1 MSWWSE
7 IPLFL
12 MTTAIFLI
20 PGLFVALMS
29 GTRGFALLV
38 FAPAITVTV
47 VSVGAIVAPWVGLGW
62 IAGATLT
69 TLVAGVVALV
79 IRWWTRPRQDPG
91 RRGRVAHNWM
101 YTAALVGAVLVASIL
116 IGRRLLFVFGAPDSF
131 SQTFDNVFHLNA
143 VRYILET
150 GGASTF
156 QVGQMAGN
164 SYYPA
169 AWHDMVALVGELT
182 QASIPVAVN
191 AVNFFASAV
200 LWPIAC
206 IYLAQQLFGRR
217 PVVVMLSGVL
227 AAAFGSFPL
236 LMLDHGVLNP
246 NVLSIALLPIAL
258 GAAVG
263 ALGLTAANGMSRP
276 TQWLLFLAVVPGMS
290 LAHPS
295 TTMAMLA
302 LLIPAAFA
310 VATKMSRSG
319 GNQGNRLTTILPWVG
334 VFVYVA
340 AVALLW
346 AVVRPVEAASTWVP
360 IQSTG
365 QAIGEAFTGTALG
378 RPVTWAV
385 FVLTV
390 IGVAALVVQPGTRWI
405 GCMYLVVV
413 GFYVVVS
420 SFPQEALR
428 MFITGVWYNDSPR
441 LAALIPTMAVP
452 VAAYGGTKLLEW
464 LSSHRLAAL
473 WLARV
478 ESKSVG
484 SHGYVA
490 LALAGSVALMGVTAY
505 LTQKGSVRQAAEA
518 AKAAYEITPEAML
531 ISTDEMLLLERLD
544 DEVPE
549 DSVLA
554 GNPWTG
560 TSLAYALADRKTL
573 QLHILANYD
582 DDVDTVYNRLR
593 DADTDPE
600 VCAAVDSTN
609 VDYILDFGTREVHG
623 ADHGYVG
630 LRGLEEAGVAELVDQ
645 QGEAKLFEITACK

>member
-12 MTTAIFLI
+12 ATVGIFLV
-20 PGLFVALMS
+20 PGLFVALLS
-29 GTRGFALLV
+29 GKRGFAVLV

-47 VSVGAIVAPWVGLGW
+47 VSVGAIVAPLVGLGW
-62 IAGATLT
+62 IAGGVLT
-69 TLVAGVVALV
+69 TVLTGVAAFV
-79 IRWWTRPRQDPG
+79 ITWVTRPRQNHSP
-91 RRGRVAHNWM
+91 RVRVADNWM
-101 YTAALVGAVLVASIL
+101 YPAALAGAVLVAGIL
-116 IGRRLLFVFGAPDSF
+116 VGRRLLFVFGTPDSF

-191 AVNFFASAV
+191 AVNFFTGAV

-206 IYLAQQLFGRR
+206 IYLAVQLFGRR
-217 PVVVMLSGVL
+217 PAVVMLTGVL
-227 AAAFGSFPL
+227 SAAFGSFPL

-246 NVLSIALLPIAL
+246 NVLSIALLPVAL
-258 GAAVG
+258 GAVIG
-263 ALGLTAANGMSRP
+263 GLGLGAVKEPSP
-276 TQWLLFLAVVPGMS
+276 LIQWLLFFAVVPGMS

-302 LLIPAAFA
+302 LLIPAGFA
-310 VATKMSRSG
+310 VAARKPRSS
-319 GNQGNRLTTILPWVG
+319 GNRTNALIRILPWLG
-334 VFVYVA
+334 VLVYVA
-340 AVALLW
+340 VVALLW
-346 AVVRPVEAASTWVP
+346 TVVRPVEAASTWVP

-365 QAIGEAFTGTALG
+365 QAIGEAFAGTAPG
-378 RPVTWAV
+378 RPLTWAV
-385 FVLTV
+385 FILTV
-390 IGVAALVVQPGTRWI
+390 IGIAGLLAQQGTRWI
-405 GCMYLVVV
+405 GGMYLILT

-428 MFITGVWYNDSPR
+428 MYITGVWYNDSPR
-441 LAALIPTMAVP
+441 LAALIPVMAVP

-464 LSSHRLAAL
+464 ISSQGLIAR
-473 WLARV
+473 WLEQV
-478 ESKSVG
+478 KSR
-484 SHGYVA
+484 SSRSLGYVA
-490 LALAGSVALMGVTAY
+490 VTLVGSVALMGVTAY
-505 LTQKGSVRQAAEA
+505 LTQKANVRQAAEA
-518 AKAAYEITPEAML
+518 AQSAYELSPDAML
-531 ISTDEMLLLERLD
+531 ISTDEMELLERLD
-544 DEVPE
+544 DEVPD

-560 TSLAYALADRKTL
+560 TSLAYALAERKTL
-573 QLHILANYD
+573 QLHILENYG

-593 DADTDPE
+593 DAETDPE
-600 VCAAVDSTN
+600 VCAAVASTS
-609 VDYILDFGTREVHG
+609 VDYILDFGTKEVHG
-623 ADHGYVG
+623 ANHGYVG
-630 LRGLEEAGVAELVDQ
+630 LRDLEEAGVARLVDQ
-645 QGEAKLFEITACK
+645 EGEAKLFEITACK